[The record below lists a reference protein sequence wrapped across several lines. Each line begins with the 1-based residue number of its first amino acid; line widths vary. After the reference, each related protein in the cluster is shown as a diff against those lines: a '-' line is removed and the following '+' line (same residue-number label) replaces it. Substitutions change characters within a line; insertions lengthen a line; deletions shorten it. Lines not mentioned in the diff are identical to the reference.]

1 MDLIIGNGPLLSER
15 TTLRLGGR
23 ALAEVGVGS
32 EAGLDRL
39 AGELARLGGRPL
51 VLGWGSNLLAR
62 DGELHL
68 VLIRPQFEQ
77 EPEVVGEAQG
87 KVLVR
92 CGAGVRLPLLLGWA
106 ARHGLSGLEGLAG
119 IPGSVG
125 GAVAMNAGSYGVSFC
140 QAMTRARIWTLET
153 GLEWLGPDGYECAY
167 RHFKPRRHDSHD
179 SHGRYGRAGESG
191 LFIVSEVELALTPA
205 AGEAVRSTMR
215 ANLARKKATQPITL
229 ATAGCVYKNPE
240 GNSAGRLLDQA
251 GFRGLRLGGVGFS
264 DMHANFLA
272 NFGGGTAGQAL
283 ELLEEAWTK
292 VFDLFGVSLELEVKV
307 VG

>member
-23 ALAEVGVGS
+23 ALAEVSVGS
-32 EAGLDRL
+32 EAGFDRL

-51 VLGWGSNLLAR
+51 VLGWGSNLLAK
-62 DGELHL
+62 DGELDL
-68 VLIRPQFEQ
+68 LLIRPRFEQ
-77 EPEVVGEAQG
+77 GPEVVGEVQG
-87 KVLVR
+87 KILVR

-140 QAMTRARIWTLET
+140 QAMTRARIWTPER
-153 GLEWLGPDGYECAY
+153 GLEWLAPDGYDCAY
-167 RHFKPRRHDSHD
+167 RHFKPRRH
-179 SHGRYGRAGESG
+179 GQYGETG
-191 LFIVSEVELALTPA
+191 LFIVSEVELVLTS
-205 AGEAVRSTMR
+205 GTSEAVRSVMR
-215 ANLARKKATQPITL
+215 ANLARKKASQPITL

-251 GFRGLRLGGVGFS
+251 GFRGRKLGGMGFS
-264 DMHANFLA
+264 DLHANFLA
-272 NFGGGTAGQAL
+272 NYGGGTAGQAL
-283 ELLEEAWTK
+283 ELLEEAWAK
-292 VFDLFGVSLELEVKV
+292 VLDLFGVSLELEVKV